1 MNFPSLFWSCI
12 WYFKL
17 NKIDYEFML
26 PYETNIFKSKSNNL
40 YSFMNVNINSKVIK
54 NKSVDIVNKYNKSNN
69 KYREIKKYDYNIII
83 QNLYSFYYI
92 NNKYHKYY
100 PTNIKENNFDKQAEL
115 KRRRKTYFNLRRV
128 NDIKALNNYLIDQD
142 ENIGEKNRFTTNK

>member
-1 MNFPSLFWSCI
+1 MNYPSLFWSLI

-40 YSFMNVNINSKVIK
+40 YNFMNININSKIIK
-54 NKSVDIVNKYNKSNN
+54 NKVLNDIDMKSNSKIKYKEAKKYN
-69 KYREIKKYDYNIII
+69 DNILI

-92 NNKYHKYY
+92 NNKYQKYY
-100 PTNIKENNFDKQAEL
+100 PTNLKGDDIDKEN
-115 KRRRKTYFNLRRV
+115 RFN
-128 NDIKALNNYLIDQD
+128 
-142 ENIGEKNRFTTNK
+142 